1 MSISPAL
8 IRQLVETE
16 LSRIP
21 DARVQTH
28 IRSLLVEPVE
38 IMREWDYGTP
48 GEAYPCW
55 TVLNHEASNT
65 GIAYCESGFG
75 PQAPWGL
82 VVLSGANDM
91 SIGMDSGWFFS
102 LAEAYFESSAATD
115 LSIWRVFRQKGEET
129 YPGTALTPESDW
141 ASTWE
146 EIYRL
151 RAADPA
157 ARYHCGHS
165 VIHR

>member
-16 LSRIP
+16 LSRIL
-21 DARVQTH
+21 DTRVRAH
-28 IRSLLVEPVE
+28 IRGLLVEPVA

-55 TVLNHEASNT
+55 AVLNHATSNT
-65 GIAYCESGFG
+65 GIAYCEAGFG
-75 PQAPWGL
+75 PRTPWGL
-82 VVLSGANDM
+82 VTLSGAQM
-91 SIGMDSGWFFS
+91 SIGMDSEWLPSFV
-102 LAEAYFESSAATD
+102 EAYFGSHASTD
-115 LSIWRVFRQKGEET
+115 LPIWRVFRQAGEEA

-146 EIYRL
+146 EVYRL

-157 ARYHCGHS
+157 ARYHCNHS